1 MDVVANYMTSS
12 AADNESSG
20 RMRLIGIWSLVSIHD
35 KLPDGRIVDH
45 PDFGPRPAGRLVYT
59 ASGHVSVQFMR
70 EDRASW
76 ASEHEPTGAERAA
89 AAQGYGAYAG
99 RFTVNEREKYVLH
112 HVDVALIPN
121 RVGRD
126 LKRFFSFSGDL
137 LTLRPPIFVTRG
149 VAVERALVWKKQAE
163 G

>member
-1 MDVVANYMTSS
+1 
-12 AADNESSG
+12 
-20 RMRLIGIWSLVSIHD
+20 MRLIGIWSLVSIHD

-45 PDFGPRPAGRLVYT
+45 PDFGPGPAGRLIYT
-59 ASGHVSVQFMR
+59 ASGHVSVHFMR
-70 EDRASW
+70 PERPGW
-76 ASEHEPTGAERAA
+76 ASEHESTDAERASA
-89 AAQGYGAYAG
+89 AAGYGGYSG
-99 RFTVNEREKYVLH
+99 RFTVNERERFVVH

-149 VAVERALVWKKQAE
+149 VAIERALVWKRLAAPE
-163 G
+163 S